1 MCLSAPSAE
10 AYELIGTPEAL
21 LRLESDWEDLCRR
34 VPEHYVSQSFDW
46 ARVSW
51 EVIAARR
58 GYRLH
63 CVVARDTV
71 KVRLVWPFVAYRRG
85 AWSVLCPLGSE
96 TIEYTEPLVDPSERA
111 ELLILEAWRLLCA
124 TSKCDVILLPHV
136 HTESKLY
143 RVARDFSGLKLV
155 YVVDAPCVNWTGV
168 EEWQDYYKSVSRK
181 SRTNL
186 NRRRQRLAEL
196 GKITF
201 ETITGAERCA
211 PVIDWMLQHKRAWLQ
226 RTGEISKP
234 LRSADYEAWLK
245 ASMSISSPFGSRR
258 ITVLKLDDRIIAAR
272 LSNVDQVRVEG
283 FMTTYDYDFARYSPG
298 EILKEYCLRNAFAQ
312 RLRCDFHG
320 GNEPWK
326 RIWSNCY
333 HKDISY
339 AYANTAWGMT
349 YVLAVKARLGVA
361 RHIPAQKKTKIKKI
375 LRNLL
380 GRH

>member
-1 MCLSAPSAE
+1 ME
-10 AYELIGTPEAL
+10 TYELISTPGAL
-21 LRLESDWEDLCRR
+21 SRLETDWEDLWRR
-34 VPEHYVSQSFDW
+34 VPEHYLSQSFDW
-46 ARVSW
+46 ARISW
-51 EVIAARR
+51 ELIAAPR
-58 GYRLH
+58 GRRLH
-63 CVVARDTV
+63 CVVARDAGR
-71 KVRLVWPFVAYRRG
+71 VRLIWPFVAYRRG
-85 AWSVLCPLGSE
+85 GWSVLRPLGSE
-96 TIEYTEPLVDPSERA
+96 TIEYTQPLVDPSETA

-143 RVARDFSGLKLV
+143 RVVRDLSGLKLV
-155 YVVDAPCVNWTGV
+155 YVVDAPCVNWTGI
-168 EEWQDYYKSVSRK
+168 EEWQDYYKSISRK
-181 SRTNL
+181 NRTNL
-186 NRRRQRLAEL
+186 NQRRRRLAEL
-196 GKITF
+196 GKVTF
-201 ETITGAERCA
+201 ETITGVERCA

-226 RTGEISKP
+226 RTGKISEP

-245 ASMSISSPFGSRR
+245 ASMSISSPVGSRR

-283 FMTTYDYDFARYSPG
+283 FMATYDYDFARYSPG

-312 RLRCDFHG
+312 RLCFDFHG

-326 RIWSNCY
+326 RIWSNRY

-339 AYANTAWGMT
+339 TYANTAWGGP
-349 YVLAVKARLGVA
+349 YVLAMKTRLGVA

-380 GRH
+380 GRL